1 MPIEPIDP
9 GRADFLLRQGAV
21 LVDIRDVDEYAR
33 ERIPQSVNM
42 PLAQLCLSALPAG
55 SEVIFHCRSGL
66 RTQRAAEQL
75 AEQVTCQA
83 YWIEGGL
90 DAWKRQGLPVERDPS
105 QPLELMRQV
114 QIVAGSLALAGTLL
128 GSLLSPWFFV
138 LPGLVGA
145 GLMFAGITG
154 FCGMARLLLRMPW
167 NRSFQQREFKS

>member
-9 GRADFLLRQGAV
+9 GYAAQLLREGAV
-21 LVDIRDVDEYAR
+21 LVDIRDPDEHAR
-33 ERIPQSVNM
+33 ECIPGSLNV
-42 PLAQLCLSALPAG
+42 PLAQLCQSALPDD
-55 SEVIFHCRSGL
+55 SEVIFHCRSGR
-66 RTQRAAEQL
+66 RTQLAAGQL
-75 AEQVTCQA
+75 AGRISCRA

-90 DAWKRQGLPVERDPS
+90 DAWKRQGLPFERDAS

-128 GSLLSPWFFV
+128 GSLLSPWFLV

-145 GLMFAGITG
+145 GLTFAGITG

-167 NRSFQQREFKS
+167 NRSFQQRECKS